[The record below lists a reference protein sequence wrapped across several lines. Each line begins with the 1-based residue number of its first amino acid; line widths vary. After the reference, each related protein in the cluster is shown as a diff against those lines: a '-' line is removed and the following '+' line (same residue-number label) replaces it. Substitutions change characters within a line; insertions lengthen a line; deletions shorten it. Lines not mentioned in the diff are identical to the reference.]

1 MRKLMG
7 KRGDSTHFVY
17 MFLYQMVLFALVSA
31 MIFGYIHS
39 LKTNTMFEKNYLS
52 KDSALLSNALEMA
65 PESVFYS
72 YSPFKG
78 RAGNALDMFVFDFRE
93 NKATV
98 QENPANYDKKPIRI
112 FYPYAHESSASSS
125 MPVITGPANID
136 FFKAP
141 YNFFIRG
148 NSLDLEKSPYQLM
161 IRCPVL
167 STKKE
172 NWAAGDIIIDPA
184 HQMKTEKSSGKSVDT
199 GYTNSNKPDFSES
212 KVSLTIAKNLNSLYS
227 YDLTRKSDGAVS
239 MENRIIKTKNKEI
252 VITIK
257 TGSDKL
263 NENQVKAYIS
273 SSSSKKT
280 ESSKLACSLINSIL
294 SNPDLLEA
302 WSKKQLQPITGTGI
316 IQVDP
321 LTIGSEDPL
330 KILSAAAGG
339 VTYEYANLIQE
350 GDNYFIKTSRIK
362 QNLKALPPDEIEFLK
377 KAEITHIAG
386 FISALVVDAA
396 FNGETRRFFF
406 LADPFVY
413 IWNGSII
420 QEFFFNGSESVE
432 SVTSGITKETLKSTI
447 PYVYKMMF
455 PEEYPDY
462 NRMLAADSD
471 DKEKIVVVLELGNI
485 QISGSSFLIKSDL
498 IAKSIKAGIEEYY
511 RE

>member
-1 MRKLMG
+1 MIKLMG

-31 MIFGYIHS
+31 IIFGYIHP

-72 YSPFKG
+72 YNPFKD

-98 QENPANYDKKPIRI
+98 QENPEKYDKKPIRI
-112 FYPYAHESSASSS
+112 FYPYAHESLALSS
-125 MPVITGPANID
+125 MPVVTGPANID
-136 FFKAP
+136 FFKTP
-141 YNFFIRG
+141 YNYFIRG
-148 NSLDLEKSPYQLM
+148 NSLDIEKAPYQLM

-167 STKKE
+167 STKKA
-172 NWAAGDIIIDPA
+172 NWAASDIIIDPA
-184 HQMKTEKSSGKSVDT
+184 HQIKTEASSGKAVDT
-199 GYTNSNKPDFSES
+199 GYTNSNNPDFSES
-212 KVSLTIAKNLNSLYS
+212 KAALTIAKTLNSLYS

-239 MENRIIKTKNKEI
+239 MDSRIARTRGKEI
-252 VITIK
+252 VISIK
-257 TGSDKL
+257 AGSDAAA
-263 NENQVKAYIS
+263 ENQIKAYIS
-273 SSSSKKT
+273 SSSAKKQ

-294 SNPDLLEA
+294 TNPGLLEY

-321 LTIGSEDPL
+321 SAISSEDPL
-330 KILSAAAGG
+330 NILSAAAGG
-339 VTYEYANLIQE
+339 VAYEYANLIQE
-350 GDNYFIKTSRIK
+350 GDEYFIKTSRIK
-362 QNLKALPPDEIEFLK
+362 QNLKALPLDEIEFLK

-386 FISALVVDAA
+386 FISALVADAT

-413 IWNGSII
+413 IWKRGII

-432 SVTSGITKETLKSTI
+432 SVTSGMTKETFNSTI
-447 PYVYKMMF
+447 PYAYKMMF
-455 PEEYPDY
+455 PEEYPNY
-462 NRMLAADSD
+462 KRMLAADSD
-471 DKEKIVVVLELGNI
+471 DKEKVVVVLELGNI